1 MCFLFFSPTF
11 LKLVMHQVRQLAAAR
26 SAMAHTATV
35 ALGAL
40 SLDAVLEPQDS
51 VVVLVAPTSALESQ
65 AEELLASAVNR
76 TIIVVNPSFDE
87 SPKTPLAREIA
98 QYEPVYVLRSMAAR
112 YGDKGTSGSDAHLAS
127 ATFDGYLDS
136 EEPQSSSPWGGL
148 RDFSFEMEA
157 AALEEVGLSMDLDS
171 PQPYSANQPPSLT
184 TREAVTT
191 DEERDGINND
201 NDDNNDKESSRGGEG
216 ALGSLGTEDWA
227 AAAAA
232 AVAESVLAEDPNVLG
247 EENADLAALAGAQSK
262 SAATSLRENFPES
275 ASDSDPKKSIAE
287 VQASIASADEEAAS
301 ADNGIEGNTA
311 AKLHEEDGCE
321 VAGGSESSDWQLSH
335 DVRTMLLREFPMP
348 WRVFLQL
355 TNCFDADTE
364 QPLEQPWILVDS
376 FEAGEPSRSEVN
388 LAVMAYISE
397 ELSDGGYPSEV
408 SDLPADGGGV

>member
-1 MCFLFFSPTF
+1 
-11 LKLVMHQVRQLAAAR
+11 VRQLAAAR

-40 SLDAVLEPQDS
+40 SLDAVLEPRDS
-51 VVVLVAPTSALESQ
+51 VVVLVAPTSALETQ

-87 SPKTPLAREIA
+87 SPKTPLASEIA
-98 QYEPVYVLRSMAAR
+98 QYEPVYVLRSMTAR
-112 YGDKGTSGSDAHLAS
+112 YGDKSVTRPRTSLAADTVSGDGYVVSGSES
-127 ATFDGYLDS
+127 
-136 EEPQSSSPWGGL
+136 QSPWGGL

-157 AALEEVGLSMDLDS
+157 AALEEVGLSMDFDS
-171 PQPYSANQPPSLT
+171 PQPKSANEPPNLT
-184 TREAVTT
+184 TRESATVG
-191 DEERDGINND
+191 EEEGPRV
-201 NDDNNDKESSRGGEG
+201 NDDDDDEGRGRVGEG
-216 ALGSLGTEDWA
+216 VLGSLGTEDWA

-232 AVAESVLAEDPNVLG
+232 AVAESVLAEDTNVLG
-247 EENADLAALAGAQSK
+247 EENADLAALAAAQSN
-262 SAATSLRENFPES
+262 AATLRANFPEETT
-275 ASDSDPKKSIAE
+275 DGDTKKSIAD
-287 VQASIASADEEAAS
+287 VQASIADAGEEAAMAES
-301 ADNGIEGNTA
+301 YVVSGSIS
-311 AKLHEEDGCE
+311 KVQEDE
-321 VAGGSESSDWQLSH
+321 NSIATDGGDSCDWQLSH

-397 ELSDGGYPSEV
+397 VLMDGGTSAEV
-408 SDLPADGGGV
+408 LESPPEGSNGDDI